1 MTTIRTICAA
11 AASMVC
17 LGTAS
22 PALGTIA
29 KTVLTVEGAP
39 ACNRFALNAEIE
51 RLHKNN
57 PGPSFTLSGPLGQT
71 IEGTVSPDGKSL
83 AWEATVPVN
92 FTIVSGGGKGGHE
105 FEEGFEEDDNKGG
118 GTRSNVFLFGDGTTF
133 DNEESAPD
141 MSEIKRVRFC
151 YGLDEMADAAPLPR
165 CDEIENGPLCPVFDA
180 EDERNG
186 VLVFLDFDAQ
196 VFGATSSE
204 NQCVCG
210 NVELD
215 DCSEGLPADEEGS
228 CAGGELREI
237 PVLVEA
243 IRNVRDGGPDATTV
257 CTTVDGKRV
266 CKTR

>member
-1 MTTIRTICAA
+1 MTSIRTICAA
-11 AASMVC
+11 AASMAF

-22 PALGTIA
+22 PALGSIA

-39 ACNRFALNAEIE
+39 ACTLFAISSEIIQ
-51 RLHKNN
+51 RHKNN

-71 IEGTVSPDGKSL
+71 IDGTVSPDGKSL

-92 FTIVSGGGKGGHE
+92 FTIVSGGGKGGGE
-105 FEEGFEEDDNKGG
+105 FEQGVEKDGDGG

-133 DNEESAPD
+133 DNDETAPD
-141 MSEIKRVRFC
+141 MGEIKRVRFC
-151 YGLDEMADAAPLPR
+151 YGLEEMADAAPLPR
-165 CDEIENGPLCPVFDA
+165 CDEIENGPLCPVSDG
-180 EDERNG
+180 EEERNG

-196 VFGATSSE
+196 VFGAASSE

-210 NVELD
+210 DVELD